1 MGLGLMRGRKLAY
14 GLALAGVTILVAA
27 CGDAGSGSN
36 SASGPASGGAASAA
50 PAATKS
56 TTICAP
62 PKKVGYVD
70 IYASSPIESQMSE
83 LAKQM
88 VATLGWDMHFIDAQA
103 NFTTMQQAVQ
113 SFVNE
118 KVDLIIV
125 ASADAAPIRQGLQDA
140 QAAGIPVIEIGGG
153 VAPDP
158 LYTVAYNEDETR
170 LGKELGDHI
179 VKTVP
184 DAKIADLATSLNFS
198 GKAREE
204 GLQQAI
210 AASGGSAQITATQQI
225 DTSNPTNTSKTLTD
239 MLTANPEINAVFA
252 VFDSMAVPAAS
263 AIKAK
268 ASEAKLYTNF
278 ATPSNLELMKSGQLE
293 AVIDVNL
300 PLTPVVAFDQFI
312 NHTKSGAAFDPD
324 AIEKAGGLGYNVVTA
339 ANPTPTFNSTD
350 TLAPFLAKWAKD
362 YPC

>member
-1 MGLGLMRGRKLAY
+1 MSVKMGRRLAC
-14 GLALAGVTILVAA
+14 GLALAGVTVLVAA
-27 CGDAGSGSN
+27 CSDAGSGSAPA
-36 SASGPASGGAASAA
+36 SAAAGASGAATSAA

-70 IYASSPIESQMSE
+70 IYASSPIESQMSDVT
-83 LAKQM
+83 KQM
-88 VATLGWDMHFIDAQA
+88 IATLGWDMHFIDAQA

-140 QAAGIPVIEIGGG
+140 QTAGIPVIEIGGG
-153 VAPDP
+153 VAVDP
-158 LYTVAYNEDETR
+158 LYTAAYNEDETR

-184 DAKIADLATSLNFS
+184 GAKIADLATSLNYS

-204 GLQQAI
+204 GLQQAL

-239 MLTANPEINAVFA
+239 MLTANPDINAVFA

-268 ASEAKLYTNF
+268 GSEAKLYTNF

-300 PLTPVVAFDQFI
+300 PLTPIVAIDQFI
-312 NHTKSGAAFDPD
+312 NHTKSAAAFDPD
-324 AIEKAGGLGYNVVTA
+324 AIEKAGGLGYTVVTA
-339 ANPTPTFNSTD
+339 ANPTATFNSTE
-350 TLAPFLAKWAKD
+350 TLAPFLEKWAKD